1 MVINLTLTE
10 DHLKLI
16 PFLYQQELNDT
27 QVGVDKDILFN
38 LGSHLLEDMAMIL
51 GKMDSVIPNTIND
64 GDGRAFN
71 DETEE
76 YMMGLYTY
84 ICDNLLYIESLIHFM
99 VTQGGL
105 TPGTYT
111 CKDNELIWSKID

>member
-16 PFLYQQELNDT
+16 PFLYQQEFNDT

-51 GKMDSVIPNTIND
+51 GKMDAVIPNTLND

-76 YMMGLYTY
+76 YMMGL
-84 ICDNLLYIESLIHFM
+84 DRKS
-99 VTQGGL
+99 VV
-105 TPGTYT
+105 
-111 CKDNELIWSKID
+111 